1 MSYNPSSA
9 SRKRGQK
16 RRQSVTQRRQKLD
29 LKKSATVTEV
39 WHNNEPLI
47 LIPFKVVP
55 IKTCVCAY
63 YQNKFPRGHLVIV
76 PFDIFISHEQH
87 GCTLTI
93 TVIAMQITSL
103 TSHYFIS

>member
-76 PFDIFISHEQH
+76 PLATWLYFNDNRNRNADYFTHFILLHQLKSEP
-87 GCTLTI
+87 L
-93 TVIAMQITSL
+93 
-103 TSHYFIS
+103 